1 MTTAAFPPSPA
12 AADQTLPVIL
22 ELGCGKRPTPGA
34 LHHDRIH
41 HSDWVDVAHDLEVL
55 PWPWPDESFDG
66 ILALDVMEHLRLDIP
81 QWLDEAWRILKPD
94 GYLYLR
100 LPAFDNPVSYRDP
113 THRRVFQ
120 DETFYYWQPGHPLH
134 QDYGCIYFAEAARWW
149 QVESV
154 ARDNAD
160 PRYGVG
166 DLCVLL
172 RKHTASKG
180 T

>member
-1 MTTAAFPPSPA
+1 MKASSQSTLAS
-12 AADQTLPVIL
+12 LPVIL
-22 ELGCGKRPTPGA
+22 ELGCGRC
-34 LHHDRIH
+34 
-41 HSDWVDVAHDLEVL
+41 
-55 PWPWPDESFDG
+55 
-66 ILALDVMEHLRLDIP
+66 
-81 QWLDEAWRILKPD
+81 
-94 GYLYLR
+94 
-100 LPAFDNPVSYRDP
+100 P

-134 QDYGCIYFAEAARWW
+134 EDYGRIYFAEAGRWW

-172 RKHTASKG
+172 RKRAA
-180 T
+180 